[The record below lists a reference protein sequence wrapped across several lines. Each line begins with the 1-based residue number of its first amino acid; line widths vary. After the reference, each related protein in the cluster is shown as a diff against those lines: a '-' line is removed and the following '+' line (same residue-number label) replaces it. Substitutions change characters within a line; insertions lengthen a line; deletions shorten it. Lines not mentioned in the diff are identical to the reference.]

1 MRLNLN
7 ILKNCKNILQK
18 AQSQQKVT
26 YQDVSKYPSVSRDLA
41 LVLDKNISF
50 DQLKKVAFSLNIN
63 LLKHIDLF
71 DIYENENQLGADK
84 KSYALSFKFESLDH
98 LMTSEEIEKVMEHL
112 IKAFE
117 SKVGAII
124 RR

>member
-1 MRLNLN
+1 
-7 ILKNCKNILQK
+7 
-18 AQSQQKVT
+18 
-26 YQDVSKYPSVSRDLA
+26 LA
-41 LVLDKNISF
+41 LILDKNISF

-84 KSYALSFKFESLDH
+84 KSYALSFIFESLDH
-98 LMTSEEIEKVMEHL
+98 LMTSEEIEKVMEVL